1 MTKGDTQAERTP
13 ATPLGADEFA
23 GLMAACGAAG
33 EHVAVGVSGGA
44 DSMAL
49 GLLLSQWGRAFGVQ
63 VTALTVDHALRAG
76 STAEA
81 AQVGTWLSPHTLDHH
96 ILTWQHDGR
105 VTSAVQARARD
116 ARYRLMGD
124 WCRANGVTRLLTAH
138 HQGDQAETVLMR
150 LKKGT
155 TLWGLAAMAT
165 TRDLGGVAL
174 CRPLL
179 AVPKS
184 RLVATLQTQGQHW
197 VEDPSNQNQAY
208 ERVRVRQHLEVLAR
222 EGVTAARLAGAARG
236 ARAVRDILDG
246 AADNLIDAHSE
257 ISGKGVAVAAA
268 FWHAPDVVCG
278 RALAKVLTRVGGT
291 AYAPSP
297 AKLERLYA
305 WMAHGP
311 RDGPHASGGRTL
323 GGCLVRPKGA
333 DFLISPQ
340 PPRKRP
346 VKAQKSGLY
355 CAEALAP
362 EPQKPYIQ
370 I

>member
-1 MTKGDTQAERTP
+1 MSNGRPDAKRKDA
-13 ATPLGADEFA
+13 APLDADEFA
-23 GLMAACGAAG
+23 RIMAACGEAG

-49 GLLLSQWGRAFGVQ
+49 GLLLSHWGQAFGVQ

-76 STAEA
+76 SKAEA
-81 AQVGTWLSPHTLDHH
+81 AQVGTWLSSHTLDHH
-96 ILTWQHDGR
+96 ILTWHHEAC

-155 TLWGLAAMAT
+155 TLFGLAAMET
-165 TRDLGGVAL
+165 TRDLDGIAL

-179 AVPKS
+179 AVPKA
-184 RLVATLQTQGQHW
+184 RLIATLHALGQDW
-197 VEDPSNQNQAY
+197 VEDPSNHNQAY
-208 ERVRVRQHLEVLAR
+208 ERVRVRQHLDVLAS

-236 ARAVRDILDG
+236 ARAVREILDG
-246 AADNLIDAHSE
+246 AADTLIEAHTE
-257 ISGKGVAVAAA
+257 LRGQGVAVAAS
-268 FWHAPDVVCG
+268 FWDAPDVVCG
-278 RALAKVLTRVGGT
+278 RALAKVLTCVGAT
-291 AYAPSP
+291 TYAPSP

-305 WMAHGP
+305 WMARGP
-311 RDGPHASGGRTL
+311 GASGGRTL

-346 VKAQKSGLY
+346 VKVQKSGLY

-370 I
+370 S